1 MTYDINYLKQNGVDV
16 DSSIELLGDMETF
29 NETLQDFLEETVER
43 KMRLEKNKEQGNLV
57 DYEID
62 VHAQKSDSKY
72 LGFTKL
78 AQMSY
83 DHELKSKDNDLDYI
97 NNHYDEL
104 IEELDRIVDLVTCYL
119 KG

>member
-1 MTYDINYLKQNGVDV
+1 MNYLKENGIDV
-16 DSSIELLGDMETF
+16 DASIELLGDVDMF
-29 NETLQDFLEETVER
+29 NETLKDFLEETTER
-43 KMRLEKNKEQGNLV
+43 KKRLEDNKNNGNMV

-62 VHAQKSDSKY
+62 VHSMKSDSKY

-83 DHELKSKDNDLDYI
+83 DHELKAKDNDIDYI

-104 IEELDRIVDLVTCYL
+104 IAELDRIVDVINNFL